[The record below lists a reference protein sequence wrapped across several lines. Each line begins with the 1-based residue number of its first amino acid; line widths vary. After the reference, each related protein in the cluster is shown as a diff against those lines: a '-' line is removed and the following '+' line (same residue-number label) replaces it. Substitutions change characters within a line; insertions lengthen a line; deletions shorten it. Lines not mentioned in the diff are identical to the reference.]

1 MSTSKKYLCKKLF
14 KYNLDQLRIRAKKR
28 VRIHIRRKV
37 GSGTGSPSNK
47 NQDPDPDPHPD
58 PNKNK
63 NQVQDPLQSDKFP
76 NPRQNDADPQ
86 HCQIRPIITLQEKIM

>member
-28 VRIHIRRKV
+28 VRIRIRRKV

-47 NQDPDPDPHPD
+47 NQDPDPHPD